1 MTLIINESLAWL
13 ILAIVLPPMIIQLAV
28 KLFIMRNGR

>member
-1 MTLIINESLAWL
+1 MTLVINDSLAWL
-13 ILAIVLPPMIIQLAV
+13 ILAIVFPPMIIQFAV